1 VKFNELG
8 KTEMNCFL
16 TPCAHGEEIEENND
30 DDFTYEN
37 DIPLNKIR
45 DNDIIG
51 VIS

>member
-1 VKFNELG
+1 MKFNELG

-16 TPCAHGEEIEENND
+16 TPCADGEEIEEND
-30 DDFTYEN
+30 EYFTYEN
-37 DIPLNKIR
+37 DMALNMIR